1 MRLARFLI
9 IYDQAE
15 KQGVL
20 NGEVPIGGGQSIFRQ
35 MLARVQGRQH
45 QQSKQWQH
53 RQDWTH
59 CTCKSDDLQFLCS
72 SSFFFLNIDKTN
84 LLVYIGC
91 GQSGMVFEQWVLVY
105 CCSFFSN
112 NVALN
117 QAITI
122 YYSSSKPNDQPNL
135 CFLF

>member
-1 MRLARFLI
+1 MIRLKNKEFLMVKCLL
-9 IYDQAE
+9 E
-15 KQGVL
+15 GVSL
-20 NGEVPIGGGQSIFRQ
+20 YLDRCWPEFKAGSTSSPSSGST
-35 MLARVQGRQH
+35 GR
-45 QQSKQWQH
+45 
-53 RQDWTH
+53 TGL
-59 CTCKSDDLQFLCS
+59 TAPVNLMTCS
-72 SSFFFLNIDKTN
+72 SSAVAAFFFLNIDKTN